1 VVGAFQTRCKS
12 LRSSS
17 FGCSSSARYQAERAK
32 RRYRAIEPENRLV
45 ARTLETEWENTRHDQ
60 RTAEA
65 ELTRKEQEQRL
76 QLTDA
81 QREQIRSLG
90 SDLQRVWN
98 APTTTDRDRREL
110 LRSLLDTQTDYDLVY
125 FQ

>member
-1 VVGAFQTRCKS
+1 
-12 LRSSS
+12 
-17 FGCSSSARYQAERAK
+17 
-32 RRYRAIEPENRLV
+32 V
-45 ARTLETEWENTRHDQ
+45 ARTLETEWENKLHDQ